1 MTTYQSRGV
10 RPDRTGQ
17 TDDGIG
23 EGDGEGTVNHT
34 LCLQILTLW
43 ILTVYTNHII
53 CDAEAEFINTTS
65 SATDTDM
72 LQRDRILRII
82 LIKYFASEEILRNI
96 FIMSIFGQTTI

>member
-23 EGDGEGTVNHT
+23 EGEGEGTVNHT

-43 ILTVYTNHII
+43 ILTVW
-53 CDAEAEFINTTS
+53 
-65 SATDTDM
+65 
-72 LQRDRILRII
+72 
-82 LIKYFASEEILRNI
+82 
-96 FIMSIFGQTTI
+96 